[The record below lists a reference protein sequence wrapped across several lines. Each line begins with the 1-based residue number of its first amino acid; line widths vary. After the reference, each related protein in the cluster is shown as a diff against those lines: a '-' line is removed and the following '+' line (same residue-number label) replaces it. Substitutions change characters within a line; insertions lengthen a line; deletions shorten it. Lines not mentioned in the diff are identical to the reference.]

1 MIDFKALETFIW
13 VANLKSFRRAA
24 DRLNTTQPAVS
35 MRIAQLEQVLGLRL
49 LERDKRLVAATP
61 KGQELLIHAER
72 LIRMRAD
79 MMESVGDRTAIR
91 GIVRLGVSESIVH
104 TWLPALIERVN
115 AAYPNLELEIEVDI
129 SPNLHERLVARDL
142 NLAFLVGPI
151 NNPSV
156 YSRPL
161 CSFGVEFVASS
172 RIKFPHK
179 SIGLDDIVK
188 WPIITFSRNTQPY
201 INLRDLF
208 ARNGLRPTM
217 HASASLA
224 TAVRMALDGIG
235 IAVIP
240 PAILKNVAP
249 GGKLRR
255 LATRIDLPPLN
266 FVASWPTTPDNP
278 VARRV
283 AEIAIDVAQKT
294 MRATTKAPMQ
304 KQ

>member
-24 DRLNTTQPAVS
+24 DRLHTTQPAVS
-35 MRIAQLEQVLGLRL
+35 MRIAQLEQVLGTRL

-79 MMESVGDRTAIR
+79 MVESIGDRAAIR

-115 AAYPNLELEIEVDI
+115 AAHPNLELEIEVDI
-129 SPNLHERLVARDL
+129 SPNLHERLVTKDL
-142 NLAFLVGPI
+142 NLAFLVGPT
-151 NNPSV
+151 NNPDI
-156 YSRPL
+156 YNRPL
-161 CSFGVEFVASS
+161 CSFGVAFVAASKI
-172 RIKFPHK
+172 RFPRK
-179 SIGLDDIVK
+179 AVDLNDIVK

-249 GGKLRR
+249 AGKLRR
-255 LATRIDLPPLN
+255 LATKIDLPPLN

-283 AEIAIDVAQKT
+283 AEIAIDVAQKAIRPT
-294 MRATTKAPMQ
+294 VKASTRQ
-304 KQ
+304 Q

>member
-35 MRIAQLEQVLGLRL
+35 MRIAQLEQVLGIRL

-72 LIRMRAD
+72 LMRMRAD
-79 MMESVGDRTAIR
+79 MMESVGDRAAIR

-129 SPNLHERLVARDL
+129 SPNLHERLVAKDL
-142 NLAFLVGPI
+142 NLAFLVGPA
-151 NNPSV
+151 NNPNV

-161 CSFGVEFVASS
+161 CTFGVAFVASS
-172 RIKFPHK
+172 RIKFPRK
-179 SIGLDDIVK
+179 AIDINDIVK

-255 LATRIDLPPLN
+255 LTTQVDLSPLN
-266 FVASWPTTPDNP
+266 FVASWPTTPENP